1 MGQEL
6 YWIYAFNVIV
16 NSTLSFFT
24 TLALVELFVRLL
36 RVRHPRAK
44 AICRLLPFCKIC
56 IDLCLYHFSNW
67 ALLHGI
73 NPTLAETG
81 TRNLSIMVNPFT
93 GIQFSMQDGKT
104 FSVADVIALSARHL
118 FIQAIVSIAIAG
130 IIIACTRRLI
140 RIFRAKKC
148 INLMVRNATVI
159 DWPNLNCCLAE
170 WMKQKGVQCA
180 STSAVDAPCIT
191 KKMILFPARLL
202 GDLSQEEVEAII
214 AHEMAHFHW
223 RDCSLRLGCSLIATV
238 FWWIPTEWWQRRIEK
253 MQEQASDSMIHR
265 FGISRFALAEAILKT
280 ARNARGMSSELSCS
294 FVERRLSLKSRMEM
308 ILQEPMQGTL
318 KWKAIQYGLLGLGLL
333 SILLG
338 KLWIF

>member
-6 YWIYAFNVIV
+6 YWIYAFNVII

-24 TLALVELFVRLL
+24 TIGLVELFVRLL
-36 RVRHPRAK
+36 GVKHPRAK

-73 NPTLAETG
+73 NPTLAEAG

-104 FSVADVIALSARHL
+104 FSVADVIALSTDIL
-118 FIQAIVSIAIAG
+118 VIQAIVSIAIAG
-130 IIIACTRRLI
+130 TIIACTWRLI
-140 RIFRAKKC
+140 RIFRAKRC
-148 INLMVRNATVI
+148 IDLMVRGATMI
-159 DWPNLNCCLAE
+159 DWPNLNRGLAE

-180 STSAVDAPCIT
+180 STSAVGAPCIT
-191 KKMILFPARLL
+191 KKTVLFPARLL
-202 GDLSQEEVEAII
+202 NDLSQEEGEAII
-214 AHEMAHFHW
+214 AHEMAHLHW
-223 RDCSLRLGCSLIATV
+223 RDCSLRLGYSLIATV
-238 FWWIPTEWWQRRIEK
+238 FWWIPTAWWQRRIEE

-265 FGISRFALAEAILKT
+265 FGISRFALAEAVLKT
-280 ARNARGMSSELSCS
+280 ARNTKGMPTKLSCS
-294 FVERRLSLKSRMEM
+294 FVECRPSIKNRMEM
-308 ILQEPMQGTL
+308 ILQEPRKQTL
-318 KWKAIQYGLLGLGLL
+318 KWQAMQYGLLGLSLL